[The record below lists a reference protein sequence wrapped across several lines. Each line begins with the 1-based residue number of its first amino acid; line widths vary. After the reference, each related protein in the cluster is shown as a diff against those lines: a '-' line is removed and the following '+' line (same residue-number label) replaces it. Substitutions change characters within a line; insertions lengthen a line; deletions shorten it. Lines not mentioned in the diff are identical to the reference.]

1 MRFLY
6 NPQSLSLDP
15 DFNEKLDEYSSC
27 NLPDSLKS
35 AISKLIQKYYFNCGV
50 TVNLDAN
57 SISSMSDVMK
67 STFSRLM
74 QHAYSIDS
82 RIPKLVLDLLKLI
95 SHAFDDDDIAPNSVH
110 NPSSQRGTRGQD
122 AEGTNRLSVSKSQKF
137 DGTHG

>member
-1 MRFLY
+1 MI
-6 NPQSLSLDP
+6 LDP

-67 STFSRLM
+67 STCSSLM

-82 RIPKLVLDLLKLI
+82 RISKLVLDLLKLI

-110 NPSSQRGTRGQD
+110 NPFSQRGTRGQD
-122 AEGTNRLSVSKSQKF
+122 AEGMNRLSVSMSRKF

>member
-1 MRFLY
+1 MI
-6 NPQSLSLDP
+6 LDP
-15 DFNEKLDEYSSC
+15 DFNEKLDEYSGC
-27 NLPDSLKS
+27 KLPDSLKS

-67 STFSRLM
+67 STFSSLM

-122 AEGTNRLSVSKSQKF
+122 DEGTNRLSVSKSQKF

>member
-1 MRFLY
+1 LI
-6 NPQSLSLDP
+6 LDP
-15 DFNEKLDEYSSC
+15 DFNEKLDEYSDC
-27 NLPDSLKS
+27 KLPDSLKS

-57 SISSMSDVMK
+57 SISSMLDVMK
-67 STFSRLM
+67 STFSSLM

>member
-1 MRFLY
+1 MI
-6 NPQSLSLDP
+6 LDP
-15 DFNEKLDEYSSC
+15 DFNEKLDEYSGC
-27 NLPDSLKS
+27 KLPDSLKS
-35 AISKLIQKYYFNCGV
+35 AISKLIQKYCFNCGV

-57 SISSMSDVMK
+57 SISSMLDVMK
-67 STFSRLM
+67 STFSSLM